1 MVVIRA
7 DANSKIGMG
16 HVMRCLS
23 VADALLKRGEE
34 VLFVTADDTPVPLL
48 TKKGIP
54 YRVLHT
60 DYADMEAELPELLA
74 VLWELAL
81 RAVSPEAAL
90 PQMPSQRA
98 ESSEEALPQRNAAI
112 LVDSYYVTEKYL
124 AALKKRITTIYMDDI
139 YAFSY
144 PVDMLINYNIYGEE
158 MGYEKDAAFADTKLL
173 LGTEYVPLRE
183 EFSAGAGYVQSRKKL
198 SPGAENV
205 MPETERLLQTAGQ
218 GRMAADG
225 GILITTGGSDSF
237 NLAGQLLM
245 EAMKY
250 DALKEKEYHV
260 VSGSLNPHIG
270 EQQALAQ
277 KHENIHIHCNVT
289 NMAELMAESEVAL
302 SAGGSTL
309 YELCAM
315 GVPVIAFSFAENQE
329 RLVQTFVKRGI
340 AQYGGNYR
348 TDGNKMIQN
357 TIAGLETLLEDENL
371 RTEYREKARTLV
383 DGKGADR
390 IAEAI
395 QALR

>member
-48 TKKGIP
+48 TKKGVP

-60 DYADMEAELPELLA
+60 DYADMEAELPGLLCILQELT
-74 VLWELAL
+74 
-81 RAVSPEAAL
+81 
-90 PQMPSQRA
+90 QRA
-98 ESSEEALPQRNAAI
+98 ELPEEVLSRMSSQRKDIAI

-173 LGTEYVPLRE
+173 LGANYVPLRE
-183 EFSAGAGYVQSRKKL
+183 EFSAGAGYVQSRKEL
-198 SPGAENV
+198 SLGAANV
-205 MPETERLLQTAGQ
+205 TPAEE
-218 GRMAADG
+218 G

-270 EQQALAQ
+270 ELQALAQ

-309 YELCAM
+309 YELCAV

-357 TIAGLETLLEDENL
+357 TIAGLETLLEDKNL
-371 RTEYREKARTLV
+371 RTEYRKKARTLV

-390 IAEAI
+390 IAEALLSE
-395 QALR
+395 Q

>member
-54 YRVLHT
+54 YCVLHT
-60 DYADMEAELPELLA
+60 DYADMEAELPELWE
-74 VLWELAL
+74 VLRELPQGAE
-81 RAVSPEAAL
+81 SPDAAL
-90 PQMPSQRA
+90 AQKNTS
-98 ESSEEALPQRNAAI
+98 I

-183 EFSAGAGYVQSRKKL
+183 EFSAGAGYAQSRKEL
-198 SPGAENV
+198 SAETENV
-205 MPETERLLQTAGQ
+205 TPAEDRLHQTAEQ
-218 GRMAADG
+218 GRTADG

-270 EQQALAQ
+270 ELQALAQ

-309 YELCAM
+309 YELCAV

-357 TIAGLETLLEDENL
+357 TIAGLETLLEDKNL
-371 RTEYREKARTLV
+371 RTEYRKKARTLV

-390 IAEAI
+390 IAEALLSE
-395 QALR
+395 Q

>member
-23 VADALLKRGEE
+23 VADALVKRGEE

-48 TKKGIP
+48 TKKGVP

-74 VLWELAL
+74 VLRELTL
-81 RAVSPEAAL
+81 RAESPEMVL
-90 PQMPSQRA
+90 PQMPSQGA
-98 ESSEEALPQRNAAI
+98 ESPEEALPQRNTAI

-183 EFSAGAGYVQSRKKL
+183 EFSVGAGYVQSRKKL
-198 SPGAENV
+198 SEGAGNV
-205 MPETERLLQTAGQ
+205 AP
-218 GRMAADG
+218 AADG
-225 GILITTGGSDSF
+225 DILITTGGSDSF

-270 EQQALAQ
+270 ELQALAK

-309 YELCAM
+309 YELCAV

-329 RLVQTFVKRGI
+329 HLVQTFVKRGI

-357 TIAGLETLLEDENL
+357 TIAGLEKLCGDEAL
-371 RTEYREKARTLV
+371 KTEYRRKALQLV
-383 DGKGADR
+383 DGKGAER
-390 IAEAI
+390 IAEALLSE
-395 QALR
+395 Q

>member
-23 VADALLKRGEE
+23 VADALVKRGEE

-60 DYADMEAELPELLA
+60 DYADMEAELPKLWNALSELPQG
-74 VLWELAL
+74 
-81 RAVSPEAAL
+81 SGAAL
-90 PQMPSQRA
+90 
-98 ESSEEALPQRNAAI
+98 LQRNTSI

-124 AALKKRITTIYMDDI
+124 AALKSRITTIYMDDI

-183 EFSAGAGYVQSRKKL
+183 EFAAGAGYAQSRKEL
-198 SPGAENV
+198 SAETENV
-205 MPETERLLQTAGQ
+205 TSAE
-218 GRMAADG
+218 DG

-270 EQQALAQ
+270 ELQALAQ

-309 YELCAM
+309 YELCAV

-371 RTEYREKARTLV
+371 RTEYRKKARTLV
-383 DGKGADR
+383 DGKGAER

-395 QALR
+395 QALK

>member
-23 VADALLKRGEE
+23 VADALIKRREE

-48 TKKGIP
+48 IKKGIP

-60 DYADMEAELPELLA
+60 DYADMEAELPELLCI
-74 VLWELAL
+74 LQELT
-81 RAVSPEAAL
+81 
-90 PQMPSQRA
+90 QRA
-98 ESSEEALPQRNAAI
+98 ELPEEVLSRMSSQRKDIAI

-124 AALKKRITTIYMDDI
+124 AALKKRMTTIYMDDI

-173 LGTEYVPLRE
+173 LGTKYVPLRE
-183 EFSAGAGYVQSRKKL
+183 EFSAGAGYVQSRKEF
-198 SPGAENV
+198 SEGVENV
-205 MPETERLLQTAGQ
+205 TP
-218 GRMAADG
+218 AADG

-270 EQQALAQ
+270 ELQALAK

-309 YELCAM
+309 YELCAV

-357 TIAGLETLLEDENL
+357 TIAGLEKLCGDEAL
-371 RTEYREKARTLV
+371 KTEYRRKALQLV
-383 DGKGADR
+383 DGRGAER

-395 QALR
+395 ISGR

>member
-23 VADALLKRGEE
+23 VADALIKRREE

-48 TKKGIP
+48 IKKGIP

-60 DYADMEAELPELLA
+60 DYADMEAELPGLLCILQELT
-74 VLWELAL
+74 
-81 RAVSPEAAL
+81 
-90 PQMPSQRA
+90 QRA
-98 ESSEEALPQRNAAI
+98 ELPEEVLSRMSSQRKDIAI

-173 LGTEYVPLRE
+173 LGANYVPLRE
-183 EFSAGAGYVQSRKKL
+183 EFSAGAGYVQSRKEL
-198 SPGAENV
+198 SLGAANV
-205 MPETERLLQTAGQ
+205 TPAEE
-218 GRMAADG
+218 G

-270 EQQALAQ
+270 ELQALAQ

-309 YELCAM
+309 YELCAV

-357 TIAGLETLLEDENL
+357 TIAGLQKLCGDEAL
-371 RTEYREKARTLV
+371 KTEYRRKALQLV
-383 DGKGADR
+383 DGRGAER
-390 IAEAI
+390 IAEALLSE
-395 QALR
+395 Q

>member
-23 VADALLKRGEE
+23 VADALLKRREE

-54 YRVLHT
+54 YCVLHT
-60 DYADMEAELPELLA
+60 DYADMEAELPKLWNALSELPQGPG
-74 VLWELAL
+74 V
-81 RAVSPEAAL
+81 PEAAL
-90 PQMPSQRA
+90 PQ
-98 ESSEEALPQRNAAI
+98 RNTTI

-173 LGTEYVPLRE
+173 LGIEYVPLRE
-183 EFSAGAGYVQSRKKL
+183 EFSAGAGYVQSRKVL
-198 SPGAENV
+198 SLGAANV
-205 MPETERLLQTAGQ
+205 TP
-218 GRMAADG
+218 AANC

-270 EQQALAQ
+270 ELQALAQ

-357 TIAGLETLLEDENL
+357 TIAGLQKLCGDEAL
-371 RTEYREKARTLV
+371 KTEYRRKALQLV
-383 DGKGADR
+383 DGRGAER
-390 IAEAI
+390 IAEALLSE
-395 QALR
+395 Q

>member
-48 TKKGIP
+48 TKKGVP

-60 DYADMEAELPELLA
+60 DYADMEAELPKLWNALSELPQGPG
-74 VLWELAL
+74 E
-81 RAVSPEAAL
+81 PEAAL
-90 PQMPSQRA
+90 PQ
-98 ESSEEALPQRNAAI
+98 RNTFI

-173 LGTEYVPLRE
+173 LGTKYVPLRE
-183 EFSAGAGYVQSRKKL
+183 EFSAGAGYGQSRKEL
-198 SPGAENV
+198 SAETENV
-205 MPETERLLQTAGQ
+205 TPAEDRLHQTAEQ
-218 GRMAADG
+218 GRTADG

-270 EQQALAQ
+270 ELQALAQ

-357 TIAGLETLLEDENL
+357 TIAGLETLLEDKNL
-371 RTEYREKARTLV
+371 RSEYRKKARTLV
-383 DGKGADR
+383 DGKGAER
-390 IAEAI
+390 IAEALLSE
-395 QALR
+395 Q

>member
-23 VADALLKRGEE
+23 VADALLKHGEE

-48 TKKGIP
+48 TKKGVP

-60 DYADMEAELPELLA
+60 DYADMEAELPGLLCILQELT
-74 VLWELAL
+74 
-81 RAVSPEAAL
+81 
-90 PQMPSQRA
+90 QRA
-98 ESSEEALPQRNAAI
+98 ELPEEVLSRMSSQRKDIAI

-173 LGTEYVPLRE
+173 LGTKYVPLRE
-183 EFSAGAGYVQSRKKL
+183 EFSAGAGYVQSRKEF
-198 SPGAENV
+198 SEGVENV
-205 MPETERLLQTAGQ
+205 TP
-218 GRMAADG
+218 AANG

-250 DALKEKEYHV
+250 DALKTKEYHV

-270 EQQALAQ
+270 ELQALAQ

-309 YELCAM
+309 YELCAV

-329 RLVQTFVKRGI
+329 HLVQTFVKRGI

-357 TIAGLETLLEDENL
+357 TIAGLEKLCGDEAL
-371 RTEYREKARTLV
+371 KTEYRRKALQLV
-383 DGKGADR
+383 DGKGAER
-390 IAEAI
+390 IAEALLSE
-395 QALR
+395 Q

>member
-23 VADALLKRGEE
+23 VADALVKRGEE

-48 TKKGIP
+48 TKKGVP

-74 VLWELAL
+74 VLRELAL
-81 RAVSPEAAL
+81 RAVSPEMVL
-90 PQMPSQRA
+90 PQMPSQRG
-98 ESSEEALPQRNAAI
+98 ESSEEALPQRNTAI

-183 EFSAGAGYVQSRKKL
+183 EFSVGAGYVQSRKKL
-198 SPGAENV
+198 SEGAGNV
-205 MPETERLLQTAGQ
+205 AP
-218 GRMAADG
+218 AADG
-225 GILITTGGSDSF
+225 DILITTGGSDSF

-270 EQQALAQ
+270 ELQALAK

-348 TDGNKMIQN
+348 TDGNRMIQN

-371 RTEYREKARTLV
+371 RAEYRKKARTLV

-390 IAEAI
+390 IAEVI
-395 QALR
+395 LSC

>member
-48 TKKGIP
+48 TKKGVP

-60 DYADMEAELPELLA
+60 DYADMEVELPELLA
-74 VLWELAL
+74 VLRELTL
-81 RAVSPEAAL
+81 RAESPEMVL
-90 PQMPSQRA
+90 PQMPSQRV
-98 ESSEEALPQRNAAI
+98 ESSEEALPQRNTAI

-183 EFSAGAGYVQSRKKL
+183 EFSAGAGYVQSRKVL
-198 SPGAENV
+198 SLGAANV
-205 MPETERLLQTAGQ
+205 TP
-218 GRMAADG
+218 AADG

-270 EQQALAQ
+270 ELQALAQ

-371 RTEYREKARTLV
+371 RTEYRKKARTLV
-383 DGKGADR
+383 DGKGAGR

-395 QALR
+395 LSC

>member
-60 DYADMEAELPELLA
+60 DYADMEAELPK
-74 VLWELAL
+74 LWEVL
-81 RAVSPEAAL
+81 REDIS
-90 PQMPSQRA
+90 
-98 ESSEEALPQRNAAI
+98 I

-124 AALKKRITTIYMDDI
+124 AALKKRTTTIYMDDI

-173 LGTEYVPLRE
+173 LGAKYVPLRE
-183 EFSAGAGYVQSRKKL
+183 EFSAGAGYVQSRKEL
-198 SPGAENV
+198 SAGAENV
-205 MPETERLLQTAGQ
+205 TP
-218 GRMAADG
+218 AADG

-237 NLAGQLLM
+237 NLAGQLLT

-250 DALKEKEYHV
+250 DALKTKEYHV

-270 EQQALAQ
+270 ELQALAQ
-277 KHENIHIHCNVT
+277 EHGNIHIHCNVT
-289 NMAELMAESEVAL
+289 NMAELMAESKVAL

-357 TIAGLETLLEDENL
+357 TIAGLEKLLEDENL
-371 RTEYREKARTLV
+371 RAEYREKARTLV
-383 DGKGADR
+383 DGKGAGR

-395 QALR
+395 QALK

>member
-23 VADALLKRGEE
+23 VADALVKRGEE

-60 DYADMEAELPELLA
+60 DYADMEAELPELWE
-74 VLWELAL
+74 VLRE
-81 RAVSPEAAL
+81 L
-90 PQMPSQRA
+90 PQGA
-98 ESSEEALPQRNAAI
+98 ESPEEALPQRNTFI

-183 EFSAGAGYVQSRKKL
+183 EFSAGEQQR
-198 SPGAENV
+198 
-205 MPETERLLQTAGQ
+205 T
-218 GRMAADG
+218 AADG

-250 DALKEKEYHV
+250 DALKEKEYHA

-270 EQQALAQ
+270 ELQALAE

-357 TIAGLETLLEDENL
+357 TIAGLETLLENENL
-371 RTEYREKARTLV
+371 RAEYRKKARTLV
-383 DGKGADR
+383 DGKGAVR

-395 QALR
+395 LSC

>member
-60 DYADMEAELPELLA
+60 DYADMEAELPELWE
-74 VLWELAL
+74 VLRE
-81 RAVSPEAAL
+81 L
-90 PQMPSQRA
+90 PQGA
-98 ESSEEALPQRNAAI
+98 ESPDATLAQKNTSI

-173 LGTEYVPLRE
+173 LGANYVPLRE
-183 EFSAGAGYVQSRKKL
+183 EFSAGAGYAQSRKEL
-198 SPGAENV
+198 SLGAANV
-205 MPETERLLQTAGQ
+205 TPAEE
-218 GRMAADG
+218 G

-237 NLAGQLLM
+237 NLAGQLFM

-270 EQQALAQ
+270 ELQALAQ

-309 YELCAM
+309 YELCAV

-357 TIAGLETLLEDENL
+357 TIAGLEKLCGDEAL
-371 RTEYREKARTLV
+371 KTEYRRKALQLV
-383 DGKGADR
+383 DGRGAER
-390 IAEAI
+390 IAEALLSE
-395 QALR
+395 Q

>member
-23 VADALLKRGEE
+23 VVDALLKRGEE

-60 DYADMEAELPELLA
+60 DYADMEAELPKLWNALSELPQGPG
-74 VLWELAL
+74 V
-81 RAVSPEAAL
+81 PEAAL
-90 PQMPSQRA
+90 PQ
-98 ESSEEALPQRNAAI
+98 RNTSI

-173 LGTEYVPLRE
+173 LGIEYVPLRE
-183 EFSAGAGYVQSRKKL
+183 EFSAGAGYAQSRKEL
-198 SPGAENV
+198 SAETENV
-205 MPETERLLQTAGQ
+205 TPAEDRLHQTAEQ
-218 GRMAADG
+218 GRTADG

-237 NLAGQLLM
+237 NLVGQLLM

-270 EQQALAQ
+270 ELQALAQ

-309 YELCAM
+309 YELCAV

-340 AQYGGNYR
+340 VQYGGNYR

-357 TIAGLETLLEDENL
+357 TIAGLETLLEDKNL
-371 RTEYREKARTLV
+371 RTEYRKKARTLV
-383 DGKGADR
+383 DGKGAER
-390 IAEAI
+390 IAEALLSE
-395 QALR
+395 Q

>member
-60 DYADMEAELPELLA
+60 DYADMEAELPELWE
-74 VLWELAL
+74 VLRE
-81 RAVSPEAAL
+81 L
-90 PQMPSQRA
+90 PQGA
-98 ESSEEALPQRNAAI
+98 ESPDATLAQKNTSI

-183 EFSAGAGYVQSRKKL
+183 EFSAGAGYAQSRKEL
-198 SPGAENV
+198 SAETENV
-205 MPETERLLQTAGQ
+205 TPAEDRLHQTAEQ
-218 GRMAADG
+218 GRTADG

-270 EQQALAQ
+270 ELQALAQ

-309 YELCAM
+309 YELCAV

-357 TIAGLETLLEDENL
+357 TIAGLETLLEDKNL
-371 RTEYREKARTLV
+371 RSEYRKKARTLV
-383 DGKGADR
+383 DGKGAER
-390 IAEAI
+390 IAEALLSE
-395 QALR
+395 Q

>member
-60 DYADMEAELPELLA
+60 DYADMEAELPKLWNALSELPQGPG
-74 VLWELAL
+74 V
-81 RAVSPEAAL
+81 PEAAL
-90 PQMPSQRA
+90 PQ
-98 ESSEEALPQRNAAI
+98 RNTFI

-144 PVDMLINYNIYGEE
+144 PVDMLINYNIYGKK

-183 EFSAGAGYVQSRKKL
+183 EFSAGAGYVQSRKVL
-198 SPGAENV
+198 SLGAANV
-205 MPETERLLQTAGQ
+205 TP
-218 GRMAADG
+218 AADG

-260 VSGSLNPHIG
+260 VSGSLNPHSG
-270 EQQALAQ
+270 ELQALAQ

-289 NMAELMAESEVAL
+289 NMAELMAESEIAL

-371 RTEYREKARTLV
+371 RTEYRKKARALV

-395 QALR
+395 ISGR

>member
-23 VADALLKRGEE
+23 VADALVKCGEE

-74 VLWELAL
+74 VLRELTL
-81 RAVSPEAAL
+81 RAESPEAAL
-90 PQMPSQRA
+90 
-98 ESSEEALPQRNAAI
+98 LQRNTSI

-183 EFSAGAGYVQSRKKL
+183 EFAAGEQQR
-198 SPGAENV
+198 
-205 MPETERLLQTAGQ
+205 TA
-218 GRMAADG
+218 ANC

-270 EQQALAQ
+270 ELQALAQ

-289 NMAELMAESEVAL
+289 NMAELMTESEVAL

-357 TIAGLETLLEDENL
+357 TIAGLQKLCGDEAL
-371 RTEYREKARTLV
+371 KTEYRRKALQLV
-383 DGKGADR
+383 DGRGAER
-390 IAEAI
+390 IAEALLSE
-395 QALR
+395 Q

>member
-60 DYADMEAELPELLA
+60 DYADMEAELPELWE
-74 VLWELAL
+74 VLRE
-81 RAVSPEAAL
+81 L
-90 PQMPSQRA
+90 PQGA
-98 ESSEEALPQRNAAI
+98 ESPDATLAQKNTSI

-183 EFSAGAGYVQSRKKL
+183 EFSAGAGYAQSRKEL
-198 SPGAENV
+198 SAETENV
-205 MPETERLLQTAGQ
+205 TPAEDRLHQTAEQ
-218 GRMAADG
+218 GRTANG

-270 EQQALAQ
+270 ELQALAQ

-309 YELCAM
+309 YELCAV

-357 TIAGLETLLEDENL
+357 TIAGLETLLEDKNL
-371 RTEYREKARTLV
+371 RSEYRRKALQLV
-383 DGKGADR
+383 DGRGAER
-390 IAEAI
+390 IAEALLSE
-395 QALR
+395 Q

>member
-60 DYADMEAELPELLA
+60 DYADMEAELPKLWNALSELPQGPG
-74 VLWELAL
+74 V
-81 RAVSPEAAL
+81 PEAAL
-90 PQMPSQRA
+90 PQKNTS
-98 ESSEEALPQRNAAI
+98 I

-173 LGTEYVPLRE
+173 LGANYVPLRE
-183 EFSAGAGYVQSRKKL
+183 EFSAGAGYAQSRKEL
-198 SPGAENV
+198 SAETENV
-205 MPETERLLQTAGQ
+205 TSAEDRLHQTAEQ
-218 GRMAADG
+218 GRTADG

-250 DALKEKEYHV
+250 DALKTKEYHV

-270 EQQALAQ
+270 ELQALAQ

-289 NMAELMAESEVAL
+289 NMAELMAESKVAL

-357 TIAGLETLLEDENL
+357 TIAGLETFLEDKNL
-371 RTEYREKARTLV
+371 RSEYRKKARTLV
-383 DGKGADR
+383 DGKGAER
-390 IAEAI
+390 IAEALLSE
-395 QALR
+395 Q

>member
-60 DYADMEAELPELLA
+60 DYADMEAELPGLLCILQELT
-74 VLWELAL
+74 
-81 RAVSPEAAL
+81 
-90 PQMPSQRA
+90 QRA
-98 ESSEEALPQRNAAI
+98 ELPEEVLSRMSSQRKDIAI

-173 LGTEYVPLRE
+173 LGANYVPLRE
-183 EFSAGAGYVQSRKKL
+183 EFSAGAGYVQSRKEL
-198 SPGAENV
+198 SLGAANV
-205 MPETERLLQTAGQ
+205 TLAEE
-218 GRMAADG
+218 G

-270 EQQALAQ
+270 ELQALEQ

-357 TIAGLETLLEDENL
+357 TIAGLQKLCGDEAL
-371 RTEYREKARTLV
+371 KTEYRRKALQLV
-383 DGKGADR
+383 DGRGAER
-390 IAEAI
+390 IAEALLSE
-395 QALR
+395 Q

>member
-23 VADALLKRGEE
+23 VADALVKRGEE

-60 DYADMEAELPELLA
+60 DYADMEAELPKLWNALSELPQG
-74 VLWELAL
+74 
-81 RAVSPEAAL
+81 SGAAL
-90 PQMPSQRA
+90 
-98 ESSEEALPQRNAAI
+98 LQRNTSI

-124 AALKKRITTIYMDDI
+124 AALKSRITTIYMDDI

-183 EFSAGAGYVQSRKKL
+183 EFSA
-198 SPGAENV
+198 AEQQ
-205 MPETERLLQTAGQ
+205 RTA
-218 GRMAADG
+218 ANC

-260 VSGSLNPHIG
+260 VSGRLNPHIG
-270 EQQALAQ
+270 ELQDLAQ

-289 NMAELMAESEVAL
+289 NMAELMAESKVAL

-309 YELCAM
+309 YELCAI

-371 RTEYREKARTLV
+371 RTEYRKKARTLV
-383 DGKGADR
+383 DGKGAGR

-395 QALR
+395 LSC

>member
-1 MVVIRA
+1 MIVIRA

-60 DYADMEAELPELLA
+60 DYADMEAELPELWE
-74 VLWELAL
+74 VLRE
-81 RAVSPEAAL
+81 L
-90 PQMPSQRA
+90 PQGA
-98 ESSEEALPQRNAAI
+98 ESPDATLAQKNTSI

-173 LGTEYVPLRE
+173 LGANYVPLRE
-183 EFSAGAGYVQSRKKL
+183 EFSAGAGYVQSRKEL
-198 SPGAENV
+198 SLGAANV
-205 MPETERLLQTAGQ
+205 TPAEE
-218 GRMAADG
+218 G

-250 DALKEKEYHV
+250 DALKEKKYHV

-270 EQQALAQ
+270 ELQALAQ

-357 TIAGLETLLEDENL
+357 TIAGLEKLCGDEAL
-371 RTEYREKARTLV
+371 KTEYRRKALQLV
-383 DGKGADR
+383 DGRGAER
-390 IAEAI
+390 IAEALLSE
-395 QALR
+395 Q

>member
-60 DYADMEAELPELLA
+60 NYADMEAELPELWE
-74 VLWELAL
+74 VLRE
-81 RAVSPEAAL
+81 L
-90 PQMPSQRA
+90 PQGA
-98 ESSEEALPQRNAAI
+98 ESPDATLAQRNTFI

-173 LGTEYVPLRE
+173 LGANYVPLRE
-183 EFSAGAGYVQSRKKL
+183 EFSAGAGYVQSRKEL
-198 SPGAENV
+198 SLGAANV
-205 MPETERLLQTAGQ
+205 TPAEE
-218 GRMAADG
+218 G

-270 EQQALAQ
+270 ELQALAK

-357 TIAGLETLLEDENL
+357 TIAGLQKLCGDEAL
-371 RTEYREKARTLV
+371 KTEYRRKALQLV
-383 DGKGADR
+383 DGRGAER
-390 IAEAI
+390 IAEALLSE
-395 QALR
+395 Q

>member
-60 DYADMEAELPELLA
+60 DYADMEAELPKLWNALSELPQGPG
-74 VLWELAL
+74 V
-81 RAVSPEAAL
+81 PEAAL
-90 PQMPSQRA
+90 PQ
-98 ESSEEALPQRNAAI
+98 RNTFI

-173 LGTEYVPLRE
+173 LGANYVPLRE
-183 EFSAGAGYVQSRKKL
+183 EFLAGEQQR
-198 SPGAENV
+198 
-205 MPETERLLQTAGQ
+205 T
-218 GRMAADG
+218 AADG

-260 VSGSLNPHIG
+260 VSGSLNLHIG
-270 EQQALAQ
+270 ELQALAQ

-371 RTEYREKARTLV
+371 RTEYRKKARTLV

-395 QALR
+395 ISGR

>member
-60 DYADMEAELPELLA
+60 DYADMEAELPELWE
-74 VLWELAL
+74 VLRELPQGAE
-81 RAVSPEAAL
+81 SPNAAL
-90 PQMPSQRA
+90 AQKNTS
-98 ESSEEALPQRNAAI
+98 I

-183 EFSAGAGYVQSRKKL
+183 EFAAGAGYAQSRKEL
-198 SPGAENV
+198 SAETENV
-205 MPETERLLQTAGQ
+205 TPAEDRLHQTAEQ
-218 GRMAADG
+218 GRTADG

-270 EQQALAQ
+270 ELQALAQ

-357 TIAGLETLLEDENL
+357 TIAGLETLLEDKNL
-371 RTEYREKARTLV
+371 RTEYRKKARTLV
-383 DGKGADR
+383 DGKGAER

-395 QALR
+395 QALK

>member
-60 DYADMEAELPELLA
+60 DYADMEAELPELLCI
-74 VLWELAL
+74 LQELT
-81 RAVSPEAAL
+81 
-90 PQMPSQRA
+90 QRA
-98 ESSEEALPQRNAAI
+98 ELPEEVLSRMSSQRKDIAI

-183 EFSAGAGYVQSRKKL
+183 EFSAGEQQR
-198 SPGAENV
+198 
-205 MPETERLLQTAGQ
+205 TA
-218 GRMAADG
+218 ANC

-270 EQQALAQ
+270 ELQALAQ

-289 NMAELMAESEVAL
+289 NMAELMTESEVAL

-357 TIAGLETLLEDENL
+357 TIAGLQKLCGDEAL
-371 RTEYREKARTLV
+371 KTEYRRKALQLV
-383 DGKGADR
+383 DGRGAER
-390 IAEAI
+390 IAEALLSE
-395 QALR
+395 Q

>member
-54 YRVLHT
+54 YCVLHT
-60 DYADMEAELPELLA
+60 DYADMEAELPELWE
-74 VLWELAL
+74 VLRE
-81 RAVSPEAAL
+81 L
-90 PQMPSQRA
+90 PQGA
-98 ESSEEALPQRNAAI
+98 ESPDATLAQKNTSI

-173 LGTEYVPLRE
+173 LGANYVPLRE
-183 EFSAGAGYVQSRKKL
+183 EFSAGAGYVQSRKEL
-198 SPGAENV
+198 SLGAANV
-205 MPETERLLQTAGQ
+205 PPAEE
-218 GRMAADG
+218 G

-250 DALKEKEYHV
+250 DALKEKKYHV

-270 EQQALAQ
+270 ELQALAQ

-371 RTEYREKARTLV
+371 RTEYRKKARTLV
-383 DGKGADR
+383 DGKGAER
-390 IAEAI
+390 IAEALLSE
-395 QALR
+395 Q

>member
-48 TKKGIP
+48 TKKSIP

-60 DYADMEAELPELLA
+60 DYADMEAELPKLWNALSELPQGPG
-74 VLWELAL
+74 E
-81 RAVSPEAAL
+81 PEAAL
-90 PQMPSQRA
+90 PQKNTS
-98 ESSEEALPQRNAAI
+98 I

-173 LGTEYVPLRE
+173 LGTKYVPLRE
-183 EFSAGAGYVQSRKKL
+183 EFSAGAGYGQSRKEL
-198 SPGAENV
+198 SAETENV
-205 MPETERLLQTAGQ
+205 TPAEDRLHQTAEQ
-218 GRMAADG
+218 GRTADG

-270 EQQALAQ
+270 ELQALAQ

-309 YELCAM
+309 YELCAV

-357 TIAGLETLLEDENL
+357 TIAGLETLLEDKNL
-371 RTEYREKARTLV
+371 RSEYRKKARTLV
-383 DGKGADR
+383 DGKGAER
-390 IAEAI
+390 IAEALLSE
-395 QALR
+395 Q

>member
-54 YRVLHT
+54 YCVLHT
-60 DYADMEAELPELLA
+60 DYADMEAELPELWE
-74 VLWELAL
+74 VLRELPQGAE
-81 RAVSPEAAL
+81 SPDAAL
-90 PQMPSQRA
+90 AQKNTS
-98 ESSEEALPQRNAAI
+98 I

-183 EFSAGAGYVQSRKKL
+183 EFSAGAGYAQSRKEL
-198 SPGAENV
+198 SAETENV
-205 MPETERLLQTAGQ
+205 TPAEDRLHQTAEQ
-218 GRMAADG
+218 GRTADG

-270 EQQALAQ
+270 ELQALAQ

-289 NMAELMAESEVAL
+289 NMAELMAESKVAL

-357 TIAGLETLLEDENL
+357 TIAGLETLLEDKNL
-371 RTEYREKARTLV
+371 RSEYRKKARTLV
-383 DGKGADR
+383 DGKGAER
-390 IAEAI
+390 IAEALLSE
-395 QALR
+395 Q

>member
-74 VLWELAL
+74 VLRELAL

-90 PQMPSQRA
+90 
-98 ESSEEALPQRNAAI
+98 LQRNTSI

-124 AALKKRITTIYMDDI
+124 AALKSRITTIYMDDV

-173 LGTEYVPLRE
+173 LGAKYVPLRE
-183 EFSAGAGYVQSRKKL
+183 EFSA
-198 SPGAENV
+198 AE
-205 MPETERLLQTAGQ
+205 Q
-218 GRMAADG
+218 GRTVADG

-270 EQQALAQ
+270 ELQALAQ

-348 TDGNKMIQN
+348 TDGNRMIQN

-371 RTEYREKARTLV
+371 RAEYCKKARTLV

-395 QALR
+395 LSC

>member
-60 DYADMEAELPELLA
+60 NYADMEAELPELWE
-74 VLWELAL
+74 VLRE
-81 RAVSPEAAL
+81 L
-90 PQMPSQRA
+90 PQGA
-98 ESSEEALPQRNAAI
+98 ESPDATLAQRNTFI

-173 LGTEYVPLRE
+173 LGANYVPLRE
-183 EFSAGAGYVQSRKKL
+183 EFSAGAGYVQSRKEL
-198 SPGAENV
+198 SLGAANV
-205 MPETERLLQTAGQ
+205 TP
-218 GRMAADG
+218 AAEG

-270 EQQALAQ
+270 ELQALAK

-357 TIAGLETLLEDENL
+357 TIAGLQKLCGDEAHK
-371 RTEYREKARTLV
+371 TEYRRKALQLV
-383 DGKGADR
+383 DGRGAER
-390 IAEAI
+390 IAEALLSE
-395 QALR
+395 Q

>member
-7 DANSKIGMG
+7 DANSKIGTG

-60 DYADMEAELPELLA
+60 DYADMEAELPK
-74 VLWELAL
+74 LWEVL
-81 RAVSPEAAL
+81 RELPQGAESPDAAL
-90 PQMPSQRA
+90 AQKNTS
-98 ESSEEALPQRNAAI
+98 I

>member
-60 DYADMEAELPELLA
+60 DYADMEAELPKLWNALSELPQGPG
-74 VLWELAL
+74 V
-81 RAVSPEAAL
+81 PEAAL
-90 PQMPSQRA
+90 PQ
-98 ESSEEALPQRNAAI
+98 RNTFI

-144 PVDMLINYNIYGEE
+144 PVDMLINYNIYGEK

-183 EFSAGAGYVQSRKKL
+183 EFSAGAGYVQSRKVL
-198 SPGAENV
+198 SLGAANV
-205 MPETERLLQTAGQ
+205 TP
-218 GRMAADG
+218 AADG

-260 VSGSLNPHIG
+260 VSGSLNPHSG
-270 EQQALAQ
+270 ELQALAQ

-289 NMAELMAESEVAL
+289 NMAELMAESEIAL

-371 RTEYREKARTLV
+371 RTEYRKKARALV

-395 QALR
+395 ISGR

>member
-48 TKKGIP
+48 TKKGVP

-60 DYADMEAELPELLA
+60 DYADMEAELPELWE
-74 VLWELAL
+74 VLRELPQGPGA
-81 RAVSPEAAL
+81 PEAAL

-98 ESSEEALPQRNAAI
+98 ESPEAALLQRNTSI

-183 EFSAGAGYVQSRKKL
+183 EFSVGAGYVQSRKKL
-198 SPGAENV
+198 SEGAGNV
-205 MPETERLLQTAGQ
+205 AP
-218 GRMAADG
+218 AADG
-225 GILITTGGSDSF
+225 DILITTGGSDSF

-270 EQQALAQ
+270 ELQALAE

-289 NMAELMAESEVAL
+289 NMAELMAENEVAL

-309 YELCAM
+309 YEFCAM

-371 RTEYREKARTLV
+371 RAEYRKKARTLV

-395 QALR
+395 ISGR

>member
-48 TKKGIP
+48 TKKGVP

-60 DYADMEAELPELLA
+60 DYADMEAELPKLWNALSELPQGPG
-74 VLWELAL
+74 V
-81 RAVSPEAAL
+81 PEAAL
-90 PQMPSQRA
+90 PQ
-98 ESSEEALPQRNAAI
+98 RNTFI

-173 LGTEYVPLRE
+173 LGTKYVPLRE
-183 EFSAGAGYVQSRKKL
+183 EFSAGAGYVQSRKEF
-198 SPGAENV
+198 SEGVENV
-205 MPETERLLQTAGQ
+205 TP
-218 GRMAADG
+218 AADG

-250 DALKEKEYHV
+250 DALKTKEYHV

-270 EQQALAQ
+270 ELQALAQ

-309 YELCAM
+309 YELCAV

-329 RLVQTFVKRGI
+329 HLVQTFVKRGI

-357 TIAGLETLLEDENL
+357 TIAGLETLLEDKNL
-371 RTEYREKARTLV
+371 RTEYRKKARTLV

-395 QALR
+395 ISGR

>member
-48 TKKGIP
+48 TKKGVP

-60 DYADMEAELPELLA
+60 DYADMEAELPELWE
-74 VLWELAL
+74 VLRELPQGAE
-81 RAVSPEAAL
+81 SPDAAL
-90 PQMPSQRA
+90 AQKNTS
-98 ESSEEALPQRNAAI
+98 I

-183 EFSAGAGYVQSRKKL
+183 EFSAGAGYAQSRKEL
-198 SPGAENV
+198 SAETENV
-205 MPETERLLQTAGQ
+205 TPAEDRLHQTAEQ
-218 GRMAADG
+218 GRTADG

-270 EQQALAQ
+270 ELQALAQ

-309 YELCAM
+309 YELCAV

-357 TIAGLETLLEDENL
+357 TIAGLEKLCGDEAL
-371 RTEYREKARTLV
+371 KTEYRRKALQLV
-383 DGKGADR
+383 DGRGAER
-390 IAEAI
+390 IAEALLSE
-395 QALR
+395 Q

>member
-16 HVMRCLS
+16 HVTRCLS

-60 DYADMEAELPELLA
+60 DYADMEAELPELWE
-74 VLWELAL
+74 VLRELPQGAE
-81 RAVSPEAAL
+81 SPDAAL
-90 PQMPSQRA
+90 AQKNTS
-98 ESSEEALPQRNAAI
+98 I

-173 LGTEYVPLRE
+173 LGANYVPLRE
-183 EFSAGAGYVQSRKKL
+183 EFSAGAGYVQSRKEL
-198 SPGAENV
+198 SAETENV
-205 MPETERLLQTAGQ
+205 TPAEDRLHQTAEQ
-218 GRMAADG
+218 GRTADG

-270 EQQALAQ
+270 ELQALAQ

-309 YELCAM
+309 YELCAV

-357 TIAGLETLLEDENL
+357 TIAGLETLLEDKNL

-395 QALR
+395 ISGR

>member
-1 MVVIRA
+1 
-7 DANSKIGMG
+7 
-16 HVMRCLS
+16 
-23 VADALLKRGEE
+23 
-34 VLFVTADDTPVPLL
+34 
-48 TKKGIP
+48 
-54 YRVLHT
+54 
-60 DYADMEAELPELLA
+60 
-74 VLWELAL
+74 
-81 RAVSPEAAL
+81 
-90 PQMPSQRA
+90 
-98 ESSEEALPQRNAAI
+98 
-112 LVDSYYVTEKYL
+112 
-124 AALKKRITTIYMDDI
+124 MDDV

-158 MGYEKDAAFADTKLL
+158 MGYEKDTAFADTKFL

-183 EFSAGAGYVQSRKKL
+183 EFSAGA
-198 SPGAENV
+198 ENV
-205 MPETERLLQTAGQ
+205 TPAEDRLLQTAEQQ
-218 GRMAADG
+218 GTAADG

-237 NLAGQLLM
+237 NLAGQLLT

-250 DALKEKEYHV
+250 DALKTKEYHV

-270 EQQALAQ
+270 ELQALAQ
-277 KHENIHIHCNVT
+277 EHGNIHIHCNVT
-289 NMAELMAESEVAL
+289 NMAELMAESKVAL

-329 RLVQTFVKRGI
+329 CLVQTFVKRGI

-348 TDGNKMIQN
+348 TDGNRMVQN
-357 TIAGLETLLEDENL
+357 TIAGLEMLLEDENL
-371 RTEYREKARTLV
+371 RAEYRKKARTLV